1 MLEYS
6 VLYIAKYE
14 EEDSLYNLLT
24 NNFRK
29 INRTNTYS
37 DVIDIITNYRPHIV
51 VVDMDSSYMNGL
63 DIVRMIKS
71 YVPFIQ
77 TMVISSK
84 KSVDDLVSAID
95 LSIGCFLFKP
105 LDEMEY
111 LKAVQKI
118 SHEVLNHEMIKE
130 VLNKKESNTYVR
142 LSKECLFDKDKKM
155 LVNDNTEVALN
166 NNECKLFELLIKH
179 KGSVVTYDQIEDY
192 IWDRNS
198 ATKGAL
204 RNLVYT
210 LRKKLPTELL
220 ENYSKVGY
228 ILKVEHL

>member
-1 MLEYS
+1 
-6 VLYIAKYE
+6 
-14 EEDSLYNLLT
+14 
-24 NNFRK
+24 
-29 INRTNTYS
+29 
-37 DVIDIITNYRPHIV
+37 
-51 VVDMDSSYMNGL
+51 
-63 DIVRMIKS
+63 
-71 YVPFIQ
+71 
-77 TMVISSK
+77 
-84 KSVDDLVSAID
+84 
-95 LSIGCFLFKP
+95 
-105 LDEMEY
+105 
-111 LKAVQKI
+111 
-118 SHEVLNHEMIKE
+118 
-130 VLNKKESNTYVR
+130 
-142 LSKECLFDKDKKM
+142 M